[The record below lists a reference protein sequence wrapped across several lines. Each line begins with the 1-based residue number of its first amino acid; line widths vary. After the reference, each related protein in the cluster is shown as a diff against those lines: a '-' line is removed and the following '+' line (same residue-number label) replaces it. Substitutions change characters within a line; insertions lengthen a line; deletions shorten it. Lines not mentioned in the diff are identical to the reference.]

1 MEALGDEP
9 KLRVIEDS
17 PISSEGE
24 HASGTSASPP
34 AGEHKPRRSF
44 TGRVWLWA
52 LLGLLVGLG
61 FAYQQYSRAE
71 ELVGQVETLSAS
83 LLEAERQIQAYDN
96 RFRDVRT
103 RVGELDQRMDAL
115 KQLVDADPLK
125 PAPDP
130 GKPEPASMA
139 SGNL

>member
-9 KLRVIEDS
+9 KLRVVEES
-17 PISSEGE
+17 SLSSEGE

-34 AGEHKPRRSF
+34 SGGEKPRRSF

-71 ELVGQVETLSAS
+71 ELVVQVETLNAS
-83 LLEAERQIQAYDN
+83 LLEAQLQIQAYDK

-115 KQLVDADPLK
+115 KRLVDADPLQPV
-125 PAPDP
+125 PAP
-130 GKPEPASMA
+130 GRPEPVSVAP
-139 SGNL
+139 GNP